1 MIDVIKNSNAPI
13 CDFNLVSLGGKIL
26 STARLTK
33 LEASMANFAFGL
45 NHIDKRYELVWC
57 DQENL
62 DDTGPKL
69 ILPDSEC

>member
-1 MIDVIKNSNAPI
+1 MIDVIENSNAPV
-13 CDFNLVSLGGKIL
+13 CDYNLVSSDGEIL

-57 DQENL
+57 DQIDN
-62 DDTGPKL
+62 TGPRL
-69 ILPDSEC
+69 ILPTTE